1 MSNFNAKIKR
11 SQTIP
16 KNTSMQIRELGKN
29 PSGINQDDDIEILEI
44 EEGLNELSPAKL
56 RNSDKKKIRYS

>member
-1 MSNFNAKIKR
+1 
-11 SQTIP
+11 
-16 KNTSMQIRELGKN
+16 MQIRELGKN